1 MFRKIENNT
10 VIASTVWQ
18 IDFFSANLGNI
29 IKIVK
34 KIIAGISKQLFLT
47 DNKNSPCIKWYNAR
61 VLPQPG
67 QCKEVNW

>member
-47 DNKNSPCIKWYNAR
+47 DNKNSPCIK
-61 VLPQPG
+61 
-67 QCKEVNW
+67 